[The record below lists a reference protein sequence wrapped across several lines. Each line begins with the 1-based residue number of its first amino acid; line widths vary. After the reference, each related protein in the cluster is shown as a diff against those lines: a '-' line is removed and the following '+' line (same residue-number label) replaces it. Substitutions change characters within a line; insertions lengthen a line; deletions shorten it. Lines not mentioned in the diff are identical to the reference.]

1 MAIVD
6 DLTNETDRILNQQW
20 SLRDGSVVP
29 TTETV
34 LLAGGGVKL
43 TPVMLYADLA
53 DSTLLASKFNR
64 QIASKVIKAFLSV
77 ACRIIRHNGGH
88 IRSFDGD
95 RVMGV
100 FLGNRMHT
108 KAALTA
114 LQINYAVIHI
124 LRPKIETKYPALAEG
139 GYRLNHAVGI
149 DKSEVLVTRSG
160 IRDNNDLIWVG
171 RSPNIAA
178 KLAAIRQDNLTSF
191 MTKAVY
197 DMIAEDGK
205 IAHDGRSMWEACNW
219 NKAPLEEVRTLYQSS
234 WWKKP
239 T

>member
-6 DLTNETDRILNQQW
+6 DLTNETDQILNQQW

-29 TTETV
+29 KTETV

-53 DSTLLASKFNR
+53 DSTLLASNFNR
-64 QIASKVIKAFLSV
+64 QVASKVIKAFLSA
-77 ACRIIRHNGGH
+77 ACRIIRYNGGD

-100 FLGNRMHT
+100 FLGERMHT

-114 LQINYAVIHI
+114 LQINYAVIHV
-124 LRPKIETKYPALAEG
+124 LRPKIEVKYPALAEG

-178 KLAAIRQDNLTSF
+178 KLAAIRQGHITSF
-191 MTKAVY
+191 MTKSVY
-197 DMIAEDGK
+197 DLLAEDGK
-205 IAHDGRSMWEACNW
+205 FAHDGASMWDQGTW
-219 NKAPLEEVRTLYQSS
+219 NNAPLDDVKTIYQSS

-239 T
+239 K

>member
-53 DSTLLASKFNR
+53 DSTLLASNFNR
-64 QIASKVIKAFLSV
+64 QVASKVIKAFLSA
-77 ACRIIRHNGGH
+77 ACRIIRYNGGD

-100 FLGNRMHT
+100 FLGERMHT

-114 LQINYAVIHI
+114 LQINYTVIHI
-124 LRPKIETKYPALAEG
+124 LRPKIEAKYPALAEG
-139 GYRLNHAVGI
+139 GYRLKHAVGI

-191 MTKAVY
+191 MTKPVY
-197 DMIAEDGK
+197 DAVAQDGK
-205 IAHDGRSMWEACNW
+205 IAHDGQNMWEECNW
-219 NKAPLEEVRTLYQSS
+219 KTAPLDEVKKLYRST
-234 WWKKP
+234 WWSRP
-239 T
+239 